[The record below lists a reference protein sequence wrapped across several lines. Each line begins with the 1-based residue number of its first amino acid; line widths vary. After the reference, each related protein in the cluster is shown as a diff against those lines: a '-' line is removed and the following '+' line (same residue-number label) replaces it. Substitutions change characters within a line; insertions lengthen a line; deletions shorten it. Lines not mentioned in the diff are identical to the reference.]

1 MDQGRIITSV
11 KSFKA
16 STCKND
22 NRHERLPASVLGT
35 VFRCLALGFIQV
47 CYGFF
52 CLGIYRL
59 CTESACCCF
68 WALETSRSSIFC
80 RLPFSELGSPARKQV
95 WKGSET
101 GSKHLGPTLQPLCSS
116 IHQSYTFGNML
127 INLCAQVMFSQDPSV
142 YSWYSMS
149 TEPHVFQTLR

>member
-52 CLGIYRL
+52 AWGYIGYVQNQRAAVFERL
-59 CTESACCCF
+59 R
-68 WALETSRSSIFC
+68 LRD
-80 RLPFSELGSPARKQV
+80 LPFSADFHFQSLAAQPESRSERGLKQAQNTLDPPCSPYV
-95 WKGSET
+95 
-101 GSKHLGPTLQPLCSS
+101 HPS
-116 IHQSYTFGNML
+116 INHITFGNML

-142 YSWYSMS
+142 YS
-149 TEPHVFQTLR
+149 